1 VISDTLSRYRYPGPT
16 DGIFVG
22 IVCLCWYRTAQED
35 KAMPL
40 TDARCR
46 SAQPAAKLQKL
57 TDGDGLQLWLQPT
70 GAKLW
75 RFAYRFGG
83 KQKLLAIGVYP
94 IIPLVRA
101 RQAREDARRLLAD
114 GLDPAAEKK
123 RRAEAQAGAPTFHGV
138 ADEYIAKLRREN
150 RSKATIEKIEWLLS
164 FANATFGDE
173 PVGQIAAPA
182 ILKVLQSLEARG
194 RYESARRLRS
204 TIGSVFRYAIATD
217 RAETD
222 PTYSLRG
229 ALAQV
234 KSTPRAAITDPQR
247 LGGLLRAIDAF
258 DGQRST
264 RIALQL
270 LTLLFPRPGELRLA
284 QWPEFDLQRAL
295 WTIPASR
302 MKMRRPHRM
311 PLPRQ
316 ALELL
321 SALRLISSGNFLF
334 PGVRSPSR
342 PISDGTLNAA
352 LRRLGYTKD
361 EATGHGFRAT
371 ASSLLNESG
380 KWHADAIERQLA
392 HIEGNSVR
400 AAYARGE
407 HWDERVSMMQWW
419 ADYLDQLRT
428 PAGAVLEKAVA

>member
-1 VISDTLSRYRYPGPT
+1 
-16 DGIFVG
+16 
-22 IVCLCWYRTAQED
+22 
-35 KAMPL
+35 M
-40 TDARCR
+40 
-46 SAQPAAKLQKL
+46 
-57 TDGDGLQLWLQPT
+57 
-70 GAKLW
+70 
-75 RFAYRFGG
+75 
-83 KQKLLAIGVYP
+83 
-94 IIPLVRA
+94 
-101 RQAREDARRLLAD
+101 
-114 GLDPAAEKK
+114 
-123 RRAEAQAGAPTFHGV
+123 
-138 ADEYIAKLRREN
+138 RREN
-150 RSKATIEKIEWLLS
+150 RSEATIAKIEWLLS
-164 FANATFGDE
+164 FANAAFGDE

-204 TIGSVFRYAIATD
+204 TTGSVFRYAIATA

-222 PTYSLRG
+222 PTYSLQG

-234 KSTPRAAITDPQR
+234 KSSPRAAITDPQR
-247 LGGLLRAIDAF
+247 FGALLRAIDAF
-258 DGQRST
+258 DGQPST
-264 RIALQL
+264 RIGLQL

-321 SALRLISSGNFLF
+321 SALRLISNGNFLF

-371 ASSLLNESG
+371 ASSLLNEFG
-380 KWHADAIERQLA
+380 KWHPDAIERQLA

-428 PAGAVLEKAVA
+428 PAAGAVLEKAVA